1 MGRQAGRV
9 VESELSEPYSG
20 SKEFT
25 INKHCERSIRECT
38 PEQEKFESKV
48 KKWLQE
54 VW

>member
-48 KKWLQE
+48 KK
-54 VW
+54 